1 MNGLVNR
8 AIQNFLR
15 DGWGPAAWSD
25 AARAAGVPTAG
36 FEPLMDY
43 DPAITGRLVAAAAAR
58 LDRDGAC
65 LLEDLGTWLVSHPS
79 CAGVRRLL
87 RFGGPDFR
95 EFLHSLDD
103 LPARA
108 RLGLP
113 DLTLPP
119 LRLEGGAEGDFRLH
133 VGAGFPGG
141 GAVARGL
148 LRAMADD
155 YGALAVIEGGEEAAD
170 GSAVLS
176 IRLLD
181 PGFAE
186 GRAFAL
192 GRAG

>member
-15 DGWGPAAWSD
+15 DGWGDAAWAD
-25 AARAAGVPTAG
+25 AAREAGAPVAG

-43 DPAITGRLVAAAAAR
+43 DPALTGRLVAAAALR

-79 CAGVRRLL
+79 RAGVRRLL

-95 EFLHSLDD
+95 EFLQSLDD

-108 RLGLP
+108 RLALP
-113 DLTLPP
+113 DLRLPP
-119 LRLEGGAEGDFRLH
+119 LRLELRGDGLFLLH
-133 VGAGFPGG
+133 VGPGFAGA

-155 YGALAVIEGGEEAAD
+155 YGALAVIEGEDGAED
-170 GSAVLS
+170 GSAVVT
-176 IRLLD
+176 IRLLAD
-181 PGFAE
+181 DFAE
-186 GRAFAL
+186 GRAFLL
-192 GRAG
+192 GRS

>member
-15 DGWGPAAWSD
+15 DGWGAAAWAD
-25 AARAAGVPTAG
+25 AARSVGVPAAG
-36 FEPLMDY
+36 FEPLMEY
-43 DPAITGRLVAAAAAR
+43 DPALTGRLVAAAAAR

-79 CAGVRRLL
+79 RAGVRRLL
-87 RFGGPDFR
+87 RFGGPDFV

-108 RLGLP
+108 RLALP
-113 DLTLPP
+113 DLALPP
-119 LRLEGGAEGDFRLH
+119 LRVQVMGQGLFHLHIGPGFTGA
-133 VGAGFPGG
+133 

-155 YGALAVIEGGEEAAD
+155 YGALALIEGEDGAGDGAAL
-170 GSAVLS
+170 VT

-181 PGFAE
+181 AEFAE

-192 GRAG
+192 GRA

>member
-1 MNGLVNR
+1 MHGLVNR

-15 DGWGPAAWSD
+15 DGWGAAAWAD
-25 AARAAGVPTAG
+25 AARAAGAPPAG
-36 FEPLMDY
+36 FEPLMQY
-43 DPAITGRLVAAAAAR
+43 DPALTARLVAAAATR

-79 CAGVRRLL
+79 RAGVRRLL
-87 RFGGPDFR
+87 RFGGPDFV

-108 RLGLP
+108 RLALP
-113 DLTLPP
+113 ELALPP
-119 LRLEGGAEGDFRLH
+119 LRLEAMGQGLFHLH
-133 VGAGFPGG
+133 VGPGFPGA

-155 YGALAVIEGGEEAAD
+155 YGALAVIEGEEDGGNGAAR
-170 GSAVLS
+170 LT

-181 PGFAE
+181 ADFAE
-186 GRAFAL
+186 GRAFTL
-192 GRAG
+192 GRA

>member
-15 DGWGPAAWSD
+15 DGWGAAAWAD
-25 AARAAGVPTAG
+25 AARAAGAPPAG

-43 DPAITGRLVAAAAAR
+43 DPGLTTRLVAAAAAR
-58 LDRDGAC
+58 LDRGQDC

-79 CAGVRRLL
+79 RAGVLRLL

-95 EFLHSLDD
+95 EFLQSLDE

-108 RLGLP
+108 RLALP
-113 DLTLPP
+113 DLRLPP
-119 LRLEGGAEGDFRLH
+119 LRLIAEGAGVYSL
-133 VGAGFPGG
+133 VIGAGFPGA
-141 GAVARGL
+141 GAVALGL

-155 YGALAVIEGGEEAAD
+155 YGALAVIEGGDAAPD
-170 GSAVLS
+170 GSGRLV

-181 PGFAE
+181 EDFAE

-192 GRAG
+192 GRA

>member
-15 DGWGPAAWSD
+15 DGWGAAAWAD
-25 AARAAGVPTAG
+25 AARAAGVPVAG

-43 DPAITGRLVAAAAAR
+43 DPALTGRLVAAAAAR

-79 CAGVRRLL
+79 RAGVRRLL

-95 EFLHSLDD
+95 EFLHSLDE

-108 RLGLP
+108 RLALP
-113 DLTLPP
+113 DLVLPP
-119 LRLEGGAEGDFRLH
+119 LRLEVLGGGVFRLH
-133 VGAGFPGG
+133 VGAGFTGA

-155 YGALAVIEGGEEAAD
+155 YGALAVIEGED
-170 GSAVLS
+170 GAGDGAAVLTV
-176 IRLLD
+176 RLLD
-181 PGFAE
+181 AEFAE

-192 GRAG
+192 GRA